1 MKQGLKHLVFSAVM
15 IIAVLTCIMFYG
27 VYTQRM
33 IYQESTRDMLAVY
46 EQVNKT
52 FYMFAQRNW
61 NILSNWADELEK
73 LSHEEENGENSGASV
88 TQRWSEYIEHKT
100 NWQYSAVVLFNQNRQ
115 YRTVTGCFGD
125 GPHMTEAVEELYAA
139 EGPVVT
145 SYISSRGARKVMFAQ
160 RVHPIAMDGVVYD
173 ALVICYDN
181 STLENMIG
189 GLAFEGCSD
198 CYIVRANGEVVLSA
212 EPKTALPQ
220 RVDDLFAFLE
230 QDTDV
235 SREQLDRT
243 RADLQ
248 ELDTGSLRFRLNDGG
263 TYYLVYQP
271 VGFRGWSIVG
281 IVPTGAVDSGMSA
294 TQSTTI
300 LLLMVLFGIILVG
313 IARIVRDSV
322 RMQQERAEME
332 KHELERSKE
341 QSNQM
346 FQGMIRIVERFAVCD
361 LDADHY
367 EHHERK
373 HRGLYPPEG
382 SFRWLVE
389 QISQRYVVMTDG
401 VNIKMSQMLDPDHL
415 RNVLRDPEDMLTFEY
430 AARDK
435 SCYLLMNVVPCGWE
449 DGRLTRVMMMSQDM
463 GRQHLLED
471 MANTDGLTGLLNKR
485 YFDTLL
491 AGLCKQ
497 GKPFVLFCMDL
508 DRFKLVN
515 DTYGHVAGDKL
526 LYQVAMRLH
535 GCIRATDYAARLGG
549 DEFALL
555 LMGELTEDAC
565 SKKAA
570 RIRETIGAVY
580 PIDGRDIVIGASCG
594 WARYPAE
601 GRRAEQV
608 HVLADERM
616 YQDKNL
622 HHARQG
628 GKVRM
633 L

>member
-1 MKQGLKHLVFSAVM
+1 MKQGLKHIAFSAVM
-15 IIAVLTCIMFYG
+15 IAAVLTCILFYG
-27 VYTQRM
+27 AYTQRM
-33 IYQESTRDMLAVY
+33 IDQESTRDMLAVY

-52 FYMFAQRNW
+52 FNMFAQRNW

-73 LSHEEENGENSGASV
+73 LSHEEENGGDSGASV
-88 TQRWSEYIEHKT
+88 ARRWSGYIDRKT
-100 NWQYSAVVLFNQNRQ
+100 NWQYSEVVLFNQNRQ
-115 YRTVTGCFGD
+115 YLTVSGRSGEA
-125 GPHMTEAVEELYAA
+125 PHMTETVKELYAA
-139 EGPVVT
+139 DGPIVS
-145 SYISSRGARKVMFAQ
+145 SYISSKGVREVMFAQ

-189 GLAFEGCSD
+189 GLAFEGRSD
-198 CYIVRANGEVVLSA
+198 CYIVRANGEVVLST

-220 RVDDLFAFLE
+220 TVDNLFAFLE
-230 QDTDV
+230 QNTNV
-235 SREQLDRT
+235 SRAQLDSA
-243 RADLQ
+243 RAALL
-248 ELDTGSLRFRLNDGG
+248 ELNTGSLRFRLNDGE

-281 IVPTGAVDSGMSA
+281 IVPTGAVDSGMNA

-313 IARIVRDSV
+313 IARIIRDGV

-332 KHELERSKE
+332 KRELERSKE
-341 QSNQM
+341 QSDQM
-346 FQGMIRIVERFAVCD
+346 FQGITRIVERFAVCD

-382 SFRWLVE
+382 SFHWLVE
-389 QISQRYVVMTDG
+389 QISQRYVVMTEG
-401 VNIKMSQMLDPDHL
+401 VNVEMRQMLDPDHL

-435 SCYLLMNVVPCGWE
+435 SCFLLMNVVPCGWE

-497 GKPFVLFCMDL
+497 GRPFALFCMDL

-515 DTYGHVAGDKL
+515 DTYGHVTGDKL
-526 LYQVAMRLH
+526 LCQVANRLH
-535 GCIRATDYAARLGG
+535 GCIRTTDYAARLGG

-555 LMGELTEDAC
+555 LIGELTKDTC
-565 SKKAA
+565 SRKAQL
-570 RIRETIGAVY
+570 IRERIGAAY
-580 PIDGRDIVIGASCG
+580 PIDGRDIVSGTSCG

-601 GRRAEQV
+601 GSSAEQLY
-608 HVLADERM
+608 VLADERM
-616 YQDKNL
+616 YQDKKR

-628 GKVRM
+628 IKA
-633 L
+633 